1 MSKYIRELQ
10 SEYIYGVQYTFTV
23 YPKAVSEL
31 VSWVRGQPDGE
42 LQLDLCNSVP
52 GMAGWHLFG
61 SAVIHVS
68 GGEIVEDSVNFT
80 GKFWDLGNLTLYL
93 AWYVNQY
100 KEIGTVYVRYPVLRA
115 YISDD
120 QGNRLSGV
128 EVKATPSVSY
138 WDSYYGLTD
147 VNGVAVI
154 DIVNGGEPLNVYARK
169 AEYDSYPD
177 WTYLGQTPAPWVK
190 GGDVEISGVLHYT
203 GVQPPPPTY
212 ITVTVRVFHSITKQP
227 IKGANVTLDSTSK
240 VTDENGLAVFMNVQ
254 GGRDASIVVKCPGYR
269 DYSAKVSLPLS
280 DVEIGVGLTP
290 SITVELKLAVD
301 KTTIIEGEEVTF
313 TGTLRVN
320 GQPSTETVELVE
332 VLPEGKYSSIS
343 KFSGDFIYKYKPSKG
358 IHTYATNT
366 VIYNTQYWSNI
377 VKVDVR
383 EAGAPPPTA
392 ITITVVVR
400 DANTHQPIQDANVS
414 IDSYSKPTDS
424 NGVAEIILPSP
435 GTYTLTVSKSGYR
448 TATWKFNFTGSTKI
462 TVDLISER
470 ALPTGNV
477 NVYIHVYDALTH
489 EPIEGAIVKLNGAS
503 TTTGSDGTASFMNIA
518 SGRYSLRVEKSW
530 YIPQSMTI
538 DVPER
543 SIDVDVKMIGGLK
556 QGILAG
562 AAATLII
569 ALASRPREKP
579 IVIVTPP
586 AK

>member
-42 LQLDLCNSVP
+42 LQLSLCNSVP

-68 GGEIVEDSVNFT
+68 GGEIVEDSVNIT

-93 AWYVNQY
+93 TWYVNQY

-128 EVKATPSVSY
+128 EVKVSPSVSY

-154 DIVNGGEPLNVYARK
+154 DIVNGSEPLNVYARK

-227 IKGANVTLDSTSK
+227 IKGANVTLDSTPK
-240 VTDENGLAVFMNVQ
+240 VTDENGLAVFTNVQ
-254 GGRDASIVVKCPGYR
+254 GGRDASIVVKCSGYR

-290 SITVELKLAVD
+290 SITVELKLTVD
-301 KTTIIEGEEVTF
+301 KTTVTEGEEVTF

-320 GQPSTETVELVE
+320 GQPSTETVELIE
-332 VLPEGKYSSIS
+332 VLPEGKYNSIS
-343 KFSGDFIYKYKPSKG
+343 KFSGDFTYKYKPSKG

-377 VKVDVR
+377 VTVEVK
-383 EAGAPPPTA
+383 ASTP
-392 ITITVVVR
+392 ITITVTVR
-400 DANTHQPIQDANVS
+400 DASTHQPIPDANVS
-414 IDSYSKPTDS
+414 IDSYSKSTDS
-424 NGVAEIILPSP
+424 NGVAEIMLPSP

-448 TATWKFNFTGSTKI
+448 TSTWKFNFTGSTKI
-462 TVDLISER
+462 TVDLASEKT
-470 ALPTGNV
+470 LPTGTSNLYV
-477 NVYIHVYDALTH
+477 HVFDALTH
-489 EPIEGAIVKLNGAS
+489 EQIEGATVKLNEAS
-503 TTTGSDGTASFMNIA
+503 TTTGSDGTASFTNIA
-518 SGRYSLRVEKSW
+518 SGKYSLRVEKSW

-538 DVPER
+538 NVPDR

-562 AAATLII
+562 AATTLII
-569 ALASRPREKP
+569 ALASRPHGER
-579 IVIVTPP
+579 VIVVTPTS